1 MFKIVIAE
9 DEFLLQKAL
18 QKIIIGQTRYEISFT
33 ASNGKAALDYLLLHR
48 ADILITD
55 IRMPVMD
62 GLELVTKIKD
72 SGIRIKTIVIS
83 GYNDFEY
90 AKHMLKHGAFSYL
103 LKPLVTEELLST
115 LAEASR
121 TIQEEESKRNILK
134 SHKFNALQQNGYV
147 HFTDELP
154 SVLLNSHRLF
164 ACCTDFKSSPAKTDI
179 ADFQFDL
186 ETRFYPCCCFMLDN
200 YLYLVTSLEDPERDR
215 IEIVTELQSYF
226 TDRNISVKIGIGL
239 AVLSMM
245 EVYQSMKQARH
256 ALRFYKA
263 LPFDEFVDY
272 ERIPLLE
279 VPAIPYPLTEEKNL
293 LESVYSHSPDRIQQ
307 HITQFYTYLSGQDKD
322 VIYQTLAELA
332 VSCKREFSGYQLEYC
347 DWDEIHFQIQHRQKW
362 SGILYGIRKILLY
375 IQLQL
380 TESRRLANCS
390 TAMTARKYIEDH
402 MKEPLT
408 LDEVANACFLS
419 KSHFCKIF
427 KEETGRTF
435 KAYLNDIRIERA
447 KDLLKNSTLK
457 NYEIAQEIGI
467 EDASYFNELFKK
479 ITGMTP
485 VEFRAL

>member
-18 QKIIIGQTRYEISFT
+18 QKIISQQTDYEIIFT
-33 ASNGKAALDYLLLHR
+33 APNGKAAFEYLLSHK

-62 GLELVTKIKD
+62 GLELVAKITD

-83 GYNDFEY
+83 GFNDFNY

-115 LAEASR
+115 LAEAAR

-154 SVLLNSHRLF
+154 SVLLNSRRLS
-164 ACCTDFKSSPAKTDI
+164 ACCADFKNSPSKAAI
-179 ADFQFDL
+179 ANFQFDL
-186 ETRFYPCCCFMLDN
+186 ESRFYPCCCFMLDA
-200 YLYLVTSLEDPERDR
+200 YLYLVTSLDDPERDR

-226 TDRNISVKIGIGL
+226 SGRNIPVRIGIGL
-239 AVLSMM
+239 TVFSMM
-245 EVYQSMKQARH
+245 DIHQSMKQARH
-256 ALRFYKA
+256 ALRFYEA

-293 LESVYSHSPDRIQQ
+293 LESVYSHSPERIQQ
-307 HITQFYTYLSGQDKD
+307 HITQFHACLSGQDKD
-322 VIYQTLAELA
+322 VIYQTLTELA
-332 VSCKREFSGYQLEYC
+332 VSCKREFSGYHLDYC

-362 SGILYGIRKILLY
+362 SSILYGIRKILLY

-390 TAMTARKYIEDH
+390 ASITARKYIEEH

-427 KEETGRTF
+427 KEETGKTF

-447 KDLLKNSTLK
+447 KDLLKNSSLK

-485 VEFRAL
+485 VEFREL